1 MPLTDKQREYLMHYT
16 HRWNFKGGATGS
28 GKTFMDVCVTIPKR
42 LMAARGE
49 GLMVLMGNTRGTLE
63 RNLLDPMREIWPGL
77 VGPIRSDNP
86 VDIWGKRCYALG
98 ADNKKHVQR
107 IQGATFEY
115 VYGDEVTTWSQD
127 VFEMLKSRLRCPH
140 SYFDGTYNPAG
151 PNHWLKAFL
160 ESGADVYSQNYII
173 DDNPYLPRTFVE
185 NLKQEYAGTVYYD
198 RYILGLWALAE
209 GLVYPMFD
217 AKKHVYTEA
226 PWTDETG
233 EWYISIDYGTLNPTS
248 MGLWRIYNGVAYR
261 VKEYYYDGRDAG
273 RQLTDEEYYQ
283 ALEKLAGRRVI
294 QCVVVDPSAASFITA
309 IRRHGRFHVRQANNA
324 VLDGLRHTAT
334 ALGAGR
340 IRIHESCKA
349 IQREF
354 AAYCWDSEA
363 VEDKVIKA
371 NDHAMDDMRYFV
383 MTVLRRMMR

>member
-1 MPLTDKQREYLMHYT
+1 MPLTNKQKEYLLHYT

-28 GKTFMDVCVTIPKR
+28 GKTFMDICVTIPKR
-42 LMAARGE
+42 LMATRGE
-49 GLMVLMGNTRGTLE
+49 GLIVLMGNTRGTLE
-63 RNLLDPMREIWPGL
+63 RNLLDPMRGVWPGL
-77 VGPIRSDNP
+77 VGPIRSDNT
-86 VDIWGKRCYALG
+86 VDIWGKKCYALG

-115 VYGDEVTTWSQD
+115 AYGDEVTTWTQD

-160 ESGADVYSQNYII
+160 ESGADVYSQSYVI
-173 DDNPYLPRTFVE
+173 DDNPYLPRAFVE
-185 NLKQEYAGTVYYD
+185 NLKREYAGTVYYD
-198 RYILGLWALAE
+198 RYILGRWALAE

-217 AKKHVYTEA
+217 AEKHVYTKA
-226 PWTDETG
+226 PWIDETG

-248 MGLWRIYNGVAYR
+248 MGLWRIYDGVAYR
-261 VKEYYYDGRDAG
+261 VKEYYYSGRDAG
-273 RQLTDEEYYQ
+273 RQLTDEEYYR
-283 ALEKLAGRRVI
+283 ALEGLAGDRVI
-294 QCVVVDPSAASFITA
+294 QSVIVDPSAASFITA
-309 IRRHGRFHVRQANNA
+309 IRRHGRFRVRQANNA

-334 ALGAGR
+334 ALGTGR
-340 IRIHESCKA
+340 IRIHESCQA

-354 AAYCWDSEA
+354 AEYCWDSEA
-363 VEDKVIKA
+363 TEDRVIKA